1 LPQAS
6 LSQSNPL
13 SNDYGEQIMV
23 KKTTKQETAAAVF
36 VDENELLASSEDQTF
51 TDLNSKLA
59 EIRKAKD
66 VIGYIIRNTT
76 SATIDLKEPEKLVEY
91 AIFSSQVMDS
101 TREISGLLEIGD
113 VKCIFV
119 EGKETNALCMALDGN
134 KISIFMEKNADLSR
148 ILKRLS
154 P

>member
-1 LPQAS
+1 
-6 LSQSNPL
+6 
-13 SNDYGEQIMV
+13 MV
-23 KKTTKQETAAAVF
+23 KKTTKQETATAII
-36 VDENELLASSEDQTF
+36 VDEKELSASSEDKTF

-66 VIGYIIRNTT
+66 VIGYIIRNTI
-76 SATIDLKEPEKLVEY
+76 SATIDLKEPEKIVEY

-101 TREISGLLEIGD
+101 TREISDLLEIGN
-113 VKCIFV
+113 VKSIFV
-119 EGKETNALCMALDGN
+119 EGNESNALCMTIDGN
-134 KISIFMEKNADLSR
+134 KINIFLEKNADHSR

>member
-1 LPQAS
+1 
-6 LSQSNPL
+6 
-13 SNDYGEQIMV
+13 MV
-23 KKTTKQETAAAVF
+23 KKTVKQETATAVI
-36 VDENELLASSEDQTF
+36 VDESELSASSEDQTF
-51 TDLNSKLA
+51 ADLGGKLA

-76 SATIDLKEPEKLVEY
+76 SATIDLKEPEKIAEY

-101 TREISGLLEIGD
+101 TREISDLLEIGD
-113 VKCIFV
+113 VKSIFV
-119 EGKETNALCMALDGN
+119 EGNESNALFITIEGN
-134 KISIFMEKNADLSR
+134 KISIFLEKNADHFR

>member
-1 LPQAS
+1 
-6 LSQSNPL
+6 
-13 SNDYGEQIMV
+13 MV
-23 KKTTKQETAAAVF
+23 KKTTKQETATAII
-36 VDENELLASSEDQTF
+36 VDEKELSASSEDKTF

-66 VIGYIIRNTT
+66 VIGYIIRNTI
-76 SATIDLKEPEKLVEY
+76 SATIDLNEPEKIVEY

-101 TREISGLLEIGD
+101 TREISDLLEIGN
-113 VKCIFV
+113 VKSIFV
-119 EGKETNALCMALDGN
+119 EGNESNALCMTIDGN
-134 KISIFMEKNADLSR
+134 KISIFLEKNADHSR